1 MARYSDL
8 DLNFDIHPLTKDVP
22 ILTDMEAL
30 KRSVRNLVQ
39 TAKYD
44 RPFRPNID
52 CGVRQYL
59 FESFSP
65 VISVKI
71 KNAIERVIT
80 NFEPRVELLNVL
92 VRTNEDRNA
101 YDVTI
106 VFRPKNINQ
115 TTQVTFVLERT
126 R

>member
-1 MARYSDL
+1 MARYTDL
-8 DLNFDIHPLTKDVP
+8 DLNFDLHPLTKDVTV
-22 ILTDMEAL
+22 LNDMEAL
-30 KRSVRNLVQ
+30 KRSVRNLVL
-39 TAKYD
+39 TSRYD
-44 RPFRPNID
+44 RPFKPQID

-59 FESFSP
+59 FELFSP
-65 VISVKI
+65 VVSVKI
-71 KNAIERVIT
+71 KNAIERVIR

>member
-1 MARYSDL
+1 MARYTDL
-8 DLNFDIHPLTKDVP
+8 DLNFDLHPLTKDVTV
-22 ILTDMEAL
+22 LNDMEAL
-30 KRSVRNLVQ
+30 
-39 TAKYD
+39 
-44 RPFRPNID
+44 
-52 CGVRQYL
+52 
-59 FESFSP
+59 
-65 VISVKI
+65 
-71 KNAIERVIT
+71 NAIERVIR